1 MDEIT
6 REDFERY
13 LEAQKQW
20 TDAIGKAH
28 QPTTPSNSSSSQAL
42 FNVNAGNPAMWIAV
56 WISTICCAVVVT
68 MTWNWREDQTKQ
80 MVSVAEQAR
89 KLDNANDKLSIIL
102 QWAPKLA
109 KEVDDEMKRKEN
121 DHAHDKP

>member
-1 MDEIT
+1 MNDILAHL
-6 REDFERY
+6 
-13 LEAQKQW
+13 LEYIAGA
-20 TDAIGKAH
+20 AIVGLIVWVWVLWLSH
-28 QPTTPSNSSSSQAL
+28 M
-42 FNVNAGNPAMWIAV
+42 NAGSPAMWIAV
-56 WISTICCAVVVT
+56 WISTICCAIVVT

-80 MVSVAEQAR
+80 MISSQEQAR

-109 KEVDDEMKRKEN
+109 KEVDDEMKQKEI

>member
-1 MDEIT
+1 MTDEMDDPLDRIEKT
-6 REDFERY
+6 ARDLQQLMHQNRS
-13 LEAQKQW
+13 
-20 TDAIGKAH
+20 IGNAT
-28 QPTTPSNSSSSQAL
+28 QTFS
-42 FNVNAGNPAMWIAV
+42 VNAGSPAMWIAV
-56 WISTICCAVVVT
+56 WISTICCAIVVT

-80 MVSVAEQAR
+80 MISSQEQAR

-109 KEVDDEMKRKEN
+109 KEVDDEMKQKEI

>member
-28 QPTTPSNSSSSQAL
+28 QPTMPSNSSSSQAL